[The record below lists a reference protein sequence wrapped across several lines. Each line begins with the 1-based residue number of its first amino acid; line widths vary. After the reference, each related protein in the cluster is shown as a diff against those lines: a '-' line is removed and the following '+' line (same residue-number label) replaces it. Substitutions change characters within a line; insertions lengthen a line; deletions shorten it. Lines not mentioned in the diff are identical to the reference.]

1 LLHEQDWIGCGWCGA
16 MLQVE
21 VLKKVPDAG
30 PVSLVLR
37 LLLLWEVVQHDHQDF
52 QEEWLPVQDLEE
64 ETLQTCMHCC
74 T

>member
-1 LLHEQDWIGCGWCGA
+1 

-30 PVSLVLR
+30 PVSLVLK

>member
-1 LLHEQDWIGCGWCGA
+1 

-37 LLLLWEVVQHDHQDF
+37 LLLLWEVVQ
-52 QEEWLPVQDLEE
+52 
-64 ETLQTCMHCC
+64 LQREKESGASDSGP
-74 T
+74 